1 MQRHI
6 HRLYKNFLIFLE
18 LQLLISIVVTPFLI
32 GWGLALS
39 TISILG
45 NLIFSQ
51 FLTSFICVS
60 CAIFTTDMFGIS
72 NILLQKTLNL
82 LTSIWCFL
90 LSCASSYWLI
100 AFPYTFLPGAC
111 ILAIISCGI
120 YHYQIPSQKIRLS
133 ILLSLSLV
141 LPTIHFATRQT
152 TKHHVIEV
160 GNKKFYIILYKNQ
173 VYGIDLQALGAKKG
187 YESWI
192 EYTLIP
198 ELIKSTGLYKIDCL
212 ITSCH
217 TQRSKKAFEFLS
229 KQLPIHKIIQIAS
242 N

>member
-1 MQRHI
+1 MRRHI

-18 LQLLISIVVTPFLI
+18 LQLLISIVITPFLI

-51 FLTSFICVS
+51 FLTSFICIS
-60 CAIFTTDMFGIS
+60 SAIFTTDLFGIS
-72 NILLQKTLNL
+72 NIFLQKTLTL
-82 LTSIWCFL
+82 ITSIWCFL
-90 LSCASSYWLI
+90 LSYASSYWLI

-111 ILAIISCGI
+111 MLAITACSI

-133 ILLSLSLV
+133 ILLSLSLM
-141 LPTIHFATRQT
+141 LPVMHAATRHT
-152 TKHHVIEV
+152 TKHHVVEV

-173 VYGIDLQALGAKKG
+173 VYGIDMQALGAKKG

-198 ELIKSTGLYKIDCL
+198 ELIKSVGLYKIDCL
-212 ITSCH
+212 ITCLH
-217 TQRSKKAFEFLS
+217 TQRSEKALEFLS
-229 KQLPIHKIIQIAS
+229 KQLPVHKIIQIAS
-242 N
+242 K